1 MDRRERRYGR
11 MYLLPLLLGLT
22 GMALLMLEWVLQL
35 HGAGSSGVLD
45 AALRAG
51 SFKEMLLHNDLF
63 KALGA
68 TLRSNCVIL
77 IFPLILLV
85 LYLIRIPPKAARI
98 VAGVALALALFHL
111 VVALYCGSHT
121 PTSLCLKVPG
131 YGLLANAKTLRTDKS
146 FVNVLRTC
154 SDAAF
159 VLSSVSSIFS
169 CLIYSYVK
177 ARSDRRNAA
186 FDQRNAYLIRPG
198 LDAETPKLPEPE
210 PDREE
215 PELMEPES
223 PEPELPTVSDEPT
236 RVLELPEEFSDRR

>member
-51 SFKEMLLHNDLF
+51 SFKDVLLHNDLF

-68 TLRSNCVIL
+68 TLRSSCVIL
-77 IFPLILLV
+77 IFPLVLLV

-111 VVALYCGSHT
+111 VIALYCGSHA

-131 YGLLANAKTLRTDKS
+131 YGLLANAKTLRRDKS
-146 FVNVLRTC
+146 FVNVLHTC

-159 VLSSVSSIFS
+159 VLSTVSSIFT
-169 CLIYSYVK
+169 CLVYSFVK
-177 ARSDRRNAA
+177 ARSERRNAA
-186 FDQRNAYLIRPG
+186 FDERNAYLIRPS
-198 LDAETPKLPEPE
+198 LEAEAPESTEPEPE
-210 PDREE
+210 Y
-215 PELMEPES
+215 PES
-223 PEPELPTVSDEPT
+223 AEAESANTDPTMVSDEPT
-236 RVLELPEEFSDRR
+236 RVLELPEEFSDQR